1 MHSGTLRL
9 SPVTPSPACY
19 SRLEKL
25 KSTHTQGFFLGS
37 AIILQAM
44 GAHSIAL
51 EMMDAMRDS
60 RRCAA
65 ASRAARL
72 RARSAGRG
80 RVLEPATARSSQ
92 NSACRAGTWAPTLA
106 AGCGRCCSRCRTRWR

>member
-1 MHSGTLRL
+1 MHSGGLRL
-9 SPVTPSPACY
+9 SPVTPPPACY

-25 KSTHTQGFFLGS
+25 KSAHAQGFFLGS

-60 RRCAA
+60 RRLAA

-72 RARSAGRG
+72 RARSARRG
-80 RVLEPATARSSQ
+80 HVLEPATARST